1 MAFIHTETVDDW
13 VVHAIKPGRL
23 TDPVVIDQ
31 VGRRI
36 IDSVRQLPV
45 GERMVIDFRAVRH
58 ASSALVGM
66 LVAIKRETDARQ
78 CELVL
83 TRLSPEIREMLQ
95 ITRLSTQFQTADR
108 LRDVIKR
115 RERATVPKELL
126 LVGAASPDDVSW
138 ID

>member
-1 MAFIHTETVDDW
+1 MPFLHTEIVDDW
-13 VVHAIKPGRL
+13 IVHAIKSGRL
-23 TDPVVIDQ
+23 TDPLVIDQ
-31 VGRRI
+31 IGRRI

-45 GERMVIDFRAVRH
+45 GERVVLDFRAVRQ

-66 LVAIKRETDARQ
+66 LVAIKREADARQ

-95 ITRLSTQFQTADR
+95 ITRLDSQFQTADR

-115 RERATVPKELL
+115 RERASVPRELL
-126 LVGAASPDDVSW
+126 LIGASSPDDVSW